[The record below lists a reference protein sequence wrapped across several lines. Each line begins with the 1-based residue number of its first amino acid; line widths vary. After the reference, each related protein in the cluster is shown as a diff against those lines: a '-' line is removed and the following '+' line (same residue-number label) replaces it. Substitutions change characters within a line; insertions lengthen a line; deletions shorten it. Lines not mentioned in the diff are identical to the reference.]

1 MTERTLESL
10 PSWQALQT
18 HFGDMAGVHMRTL
31 FADDTAR
38 FEDFSL
44 NACGLLLDYSRNRID
59 RKSMALLFE
68 LARERDVVG
77 AARRMLAGENFNTSE
92 QRAVLHVALR
102 ASASKTFRVNGED
115 VTAQIARMQAQM
127 ADVVERLRGG
137 TWQGVSGEVI
147 TDVVNLGIGGAHL
160 GPAMVNR
167 ALAELGAPRPR
178 VHFVA
183 NVDGAD
189 LARKLDVLTPATTLF
204 IVNSKSFGTLE
215 TMTNAES
222 ALQWLVEA
230 GVARE
235 PALAQH
241 FLAVSANRD
250 KVARFGIPE
259 SNRLPLWDWVGGRY
273 SLWSAVGLP
282 IAIAMG
288 MPAFRQL
295 LEGAAA
301 MDEHFM
307 TAPAEANMPLI
318 LGLLGVWYVNFF
330 GCHSHAVLPYDRR
343 LALLPVHLQ
352 QLDMESNGKR
362 VDRDGRAVTV
372 ETGPLVWGGEGTSG
386 QHAFFQWLHQGT
398 RWVPADFVACARPE
412 HGLEHHHRIL
422 LANLLAQPRALM
434 RGRTETEAR
443 AMLESQGKPDA
454 EVKRLLPHLV
464 FPGNRPSNTLML
476 ERLDP
481 HTLGALIAL
490 YEHKVFVQGWI
501 WNLNSFDQWGV
512 ELGKQMALEVLDD
525 PVNNPGSDV
534 SEKGILQWCRAHDQN
549 DPMV

>member
-1 MTERTLESL
+1 MAESRLEQS
-10 PSWQALQT
+10 PSWQALQS
-18 HFGDMAGVHMRTL
+18 HHREIAGVHMREL
-31 FADDTAR
+31 FADDPRR
-38 FEDFSL
+38 FADFSL
-44 NACGLLLDYSRNRID
+44 SACGLLLDYSRNRID
-59 RKSMALLFE
+59 CTTLGLLMD
-68 LARERDVVG
+68 LARERDVAG
-77 AARRMLAGENFNTSE
+77 AARRMFAGDSLNTSE

-102 ASASKTFRVNGED
+102 APEGDRFEVNGED
-115 VTAQIARMQAQM
+115 VSAEIVRMQAQM
-127 ADVVERLRGG
+127 AEITERLRRGE
-137 TWQGVSGEVI
+137 WQGAGGETI

-167 ALAELGAPRPR
+167 ALAELSGSRPR

-189 LARKLDVLTPATTLF
+189 LARKLDALSPATTLF

-222 ALQWLVEA
+222 ALQWFVAA
-230 GVARE
+230 GMDRSEVLAR
-235 PALAQH
+235 H

-250 KVARFGIPE
+250 KVAQFGIPE

-282 IAIAMG
+282 IAIAIG

-301 MDEHFM
+301 MDRHFM
-307 TAPAEANMPLI
+307 EAPPETNMPLI

-362 VDRDGRAVTV
+362 VDRDGRELSVA
-372 ETGPLVWGGEGTSG
+372 TGPLVWGGEGTSG

-398 RWVPADFVACARPE
+398 QWVPADFVACARPE

-434 RGRTETEAR
+434 RGRTEAEAR
-443 AMLESQGKPDA
+443 AMLEADGKPEADIQ
-454 EVKRLLPHLV
+454 RLLPHLV

-512 ELGKQMALEVLDD
+512 ELGKQMALEVLDSD
-525 PVNNPGSDV
+525 KKEAADV
-534 SEKGILQWCRAHDQN
+534 SEQGLLDWCRATQKD
-549 DPMV
+549 

>member
-1 MTERTLESL
+1 MAESRLEQL
-10 PSWQALQT
+10 PSWQALQV
-18 HFGDMAGVHMRTL
+18 HQQEMAGVHMREL
-31 FADDTAR
+31 FADDSRR
-38 FEDFSL
+38 FADFSL
-44 NACGLLLDYSRNRID
+44 SACGLLLDYSRNRID
-59 RKSMALLFE
+59 RDTFGLLMD
-68 LARERDVVG
+68 LARERDVAG
-77 AARRMLAGENFNTSE
+77 AARRMFAGENFNTTE
-92 QRAVLHVALR
+92 QRAVLHAALR
-102 ASASKTFRVNGED
+102 APEGERFHVNGED
-115 VTAQIARMQAQM
+115 VSAEISGMHAQM
-127 ADVVERLRGG
+127 TEITEGLRRGE
-137 TWQGVSGEVI
+137 WQGAGGEAI

-167 ALAELGAPRPR
+167 ALAELSGTRPR

-189 LARKLDVLTPATTLF
+189 LARKLDALSPATTLF

-222 ALQWLVEA
+222 ALQWFLAA
-230 GVARE
+230 GMDRGDVLAR
-235 PALAQH
+235 H
-241 FLAVSANRD
+241 FLAVSANSD
-250 KVARFGIPE
+250 KVAQFGIPE

-282 IAIAMG
+282 IAIAIG
-288 MPAFRQL
+288 MPAFREL
-295 LEGAAA
+295 LAGAAA
-301 MDEHFM
+301 MDRHFM
-307 TAPAEANMPLI
+307 EASPEANMPLI

-362 VDRDGRAVTV
+362 VDRDGHELDVA
-372 ETGPLVWGGEGTSG
+372 TGPLVWGGEGTSG

-398 RWVPADFVACARPE
+398 QWVPADFVACARPE

-434 RGRTETEAR
+434 RGRTEAEAR
-443 AMLESQGKPDA
+443 TMLEAEGKPEA
-454 EVKRLLPHLV
+454 EVERLLPHLV

-512 ELGKQMALEVLDD
+512 ELGKQMALEVLDSD
-525 PVNNPGSDV
+525 KKAAADV
-534 SEKGILQWCRAHDQN
+534 SEQGLLDWCRLQD
-549 DPMV
+549 D